1 MRMLYMKP
9 ELDDLSQGSRIAFAR
24 QFRFMTQDNV
34 SDKLGLTGVCKRRT
48 MTRYEK
54 GDRNPKDKRTMEI
67 AKILNVSYEAIKK
80 YDRKVEKTK
89 KFEEKKKEK
98 ESPIQIEDDKKV
110 SNQSDIEVIENSN
123 NEEEQIVKTSST
135 KIDDYDALIAKL
147 EQITALAKQ
156 NKELE
161 LEKERL
167 NAEYIAKIEKIQKQI
182 DENKKK
188 LVGLNVF

>member
-135 KIDDYDALIAKL
+135 EIDDYDALIAKL

>member
-54 GDRNPKDKRTMEI
+54 GGRNPKDKRTMEI

-135 KIDDYDALIAKL
+135 EIDDYDALIAKL

-188 LVGLNVF
+188 LVGLNGF

>member
-54 GDRNPKDKRTMEI
+54 GGRSPKDKRTMEI

-135 KIDDYDALIAKL
+135 EIDDYDALIAKL

-188 LVGLNVF
+188 LVGLNGF

>member
-147 EQITALAKQ
+147 EQITVLAKQ
-156 NKELE
+156 NKDLE

>member
-54 GDRNPKDKRTMEI
+54 GGRNPKDKRTMEI

-135 KIDDYDALIAKL
+135 EIDDYDALIAKL

-167 NAEYIAKIEKIQKQI
+167 NAEYIAKI
-182 DENKKK
+182 KK
-188 LVGLNVF
+188 

>member
-147 EQITALAKQ
+147 EQITVLAKQ